1 MDVPVK
7 EWMSGDPVSVESDAS
22 ALEAL
27 DLMVDRGIRHLP
39 VVDAERRVVGLLSVD
54 DLRAAL
60 PFSVTPRRAPDPRE
74 RELAREWTVGDVMT
88 HAPLAIREGEPL
100 ARAAERM
107 ADQRI
112 GCLPVVDEEGRL
124 AGLLS
129 ETDLLHALAT
139 SLWSDEVREHRSQ
152 QSELDLLVA
161 EMRRERDS
169 LAAQLDGYH
178 ARERELSADLR
189 EEPRDETD
197 KGEDLVELGVTQALD
212 DLAFRRFRALDHA
225 LDRAAQGRLG
235 VCEECGGAI
244 PVARLRALPGTTRCV
259 ACARRAGE

>member
-7 EWMSGDPVSVESDAS
+7 EWMSGDPVSIEPGAS

-27 DLMVDRGIRHLP
+27 DLLVDRGIRHLP
-39 VVDAERRVVGLLSVD
+39 VVDAERRVVGVLSVD

-74 RELAREWTVGDVMT
+74 RALAREWTVGDVMV
-88 HAPLAIREGEPL
+88 HAPLTIREGDPL

-112 GCLPVVDEEGRL
+112 GCLPVVDADGRL

-129 ETDLLHALAT
+129 ETDLLHALVT
-139 SLWSDEVREHRSQ
+139 SLWSDEVRERRSQ
-152 QSELDLLVA
+152 RSELDLLVA
-161 EMRRERDS
+161 EMRRERET

-189 EEPRDETD
+189 EEPRDAPD
-197 KGEDLVELGVTQALD
+197 RGEDLVELGLTRALD
-212 DLAFRRFRALDHA
+212 DLTIRRFRALDHA

-235 VCEECGGAI
+235 VCERCGGPI
-244 PVARLRALPGTTRCV
+244 PVARLRALPGTTSCV
-259 ACARRAGE
+259 ACAREEG

>member
-1 MDVPVK
+1 MDVPAK
-7 EWMSGDPVSVESDAS
+7 EWMSGDPVAVEADAS

-39 VVDAERRVVGLLSVD
+39 VVDGERRVVGVLSVE

-60 PFSVTPRRAPDPRE
+60 PFSVSPRHAPDPEE
-74 RELAREWTVGDVMT
+74 RARALEWNVGDVMT
-88 HAPLAIREGEPL
+88 HAPLTIREET
-100 ARAAERM
+100 AIAEAAEKM
-107 ADQRI
+107 ADQRL
-112 GCLPVVDEEGRL
+112 GCLPVVDAEGRL

-139 SLWSDEVREHRSQ
+139 SLWSDEVRERRSRK
-152 QSELDLLVA
+152 SELELLV
-161 EMRRERDS
+161 EELWRERAS

-178 ARERELSADLR
+178 AQERELSADLNDG
-189 EEPRDETD
+189 PRDEVD
-197 KGEDLVELGVTQALD
+197 RSKGLLDLGVTQTLD

-225 LDRAAQGRLG
+225 LDRAGQGRLG
-235 VCEECGGAI
+235 VCEDCGGSI

-259 ACARRAGE
+259 ACARRKP